1 MYFTTQGENS
11 LWLLIEGT
19 ESILK
24 GWSILLIAKQVGRW
38 LSQSFGRFEAGAWLR
53 SLWQC
58 TVVDELVL
66 EASEF

>member
-53 SLWQC
+53 
-58 TVVDELVL
+58 T
-66 EASEF
+66 